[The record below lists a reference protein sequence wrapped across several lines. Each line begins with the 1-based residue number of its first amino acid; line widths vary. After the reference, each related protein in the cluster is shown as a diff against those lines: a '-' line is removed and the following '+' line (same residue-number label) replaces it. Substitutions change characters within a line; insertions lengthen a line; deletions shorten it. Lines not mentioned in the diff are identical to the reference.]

1 MADGLLSG
9 LSPLSPFSVRADGGG
24 EVRLESDTAGGR
36 GERPA
41 ALTAEPGTGAHNQRG
56 CPVSVIFIGE
66 NLYGRGDTLMRNRNT
81 PQDASAPVPVCPD
94 AGRRLGRSTAATDAA
109 ELSEPNPFHSGRSM
123 STEYRN
129 FLALSYEEL
138 EELNL
143 KAKEQRRKRVATE
156 EIKEERLKLLTDQK
170 SIKAVTVLFSDLEG
184 RLHMLD
190 YDKKFLLKSYENLTF
205 DGSSI
210 RGFTA
215 QKESDLRLGIDWS
228 AFYFAPADVFGAGKV
243 LVFGDVIDKDGT
255 PYGGD
260 TRGLLKTFAKQ
271 QYDKCR
277 YTLNA
282 ANEIEGFLFA
292 GVDAERNFPTTGKFD
307 YVNTGGYYHSLP
319 GDPLRTFIDTTAEV
333 QRAMGF
339 ENEKDHP
346 EVAPSQFE
354 INYSYGEVVAAADQI
369 QLYKLICRQAAT
381 RMGLT
386 ASFLPKPVVGVNG
399 SGMHTNVSI
408 SKDGKNL
415 FWDPTGQE
423 KLSSTGWEFVDRI
436 LTHGNDICLLLN
448 SSVNSY
454 RRLDPHFEA
463 PNQIKASA
471 VDRGSMV
478 RIPIGNERSMRV
490 EVRSVAP
497 DSNPYLV
504 MLAVFQTGI
513 EGQTSS
519 VANLRQAER
528 YLPDNIYTAIED
540 FRAAEWTT
548 RLLGEDV
555 KGRYADLKQASADRC
570 PRLLGT
576 FVKPSEV
583 QFHHE
588 VYNQFLWNQF

>member
-1 MADGLLSG
+1 
-9 LSPLSPFSVRADGGG
+9 
-24 EVRLESDTAGGR
+24 
-36 GERPA
+36 
-41 ALTAEPGTGAHNQRG
+41 
-56 CPVSVIFIGE
+56 
-66 NLYGRGDTLMRNRNT
+66 
-81 PQDASAPVPVCPD
+81 
-94 AGRRLGRSTAATDAA
+94 
-109 ELSEPNPFHSGRSM
+109 M

-143 KAKEQRRKRVATE
+143 QAKEQRRNRVSADKIRE
-156 EIKEERLKLLTDQK
+156 QRLKYLTDNK
-170 SIKAVTVLFSDLEG
+170 GIKAVTVLFSDLEG

-190 YDKKFLLKSYENLTF
+190 YDKKFLVKSYENLTF

-215 QKESDLRLGIDWS
+215 QRESDLRLGIDWS
-228 AFYFAPADVFGAGKV
+228 AFYYAPADIFGSGKV

-255 PYGGD
+255 PYSGD
-260 TRGLLKTFAKQ
+260 TRGLLKTFAQEQFEKN
-271 QYDKCR
+271 K

-292 GVDAERNFPTTGKFD
+292 GIDAERNFPTTGKFD

-319 GDPLRTFIDTTAEV
+319 GDPLRTFIDTTAEI

-354 INYSYGEVVAAADQI
+354 INYGYGEVVAAADQI
-369 QLYKLICRQAAT
+369 QIYKLICRQVAT
-381 RMGLT
+381 RLGMT

-408 SKDGKNL
+408 SKEGKNL
-415 FWDPTGQE
+415 FWDPKGQE
-423 KLSSTGWEFVDRI
+423 KLSATGWEFVDRI

-504 MLAVFQTGI
+504 LLSVFRTGI
-513 EGQTSS
+513 EGETSKA
-519 VANLRQAER
+519 ANLRQAER

-540 FRAAEWTT
+540 FRNAAWTT
-548 RLLGEDV
+548 KLLGEDV
-555 KGRYADLKQASADRC
+555 KARYADLKQASADRC